1 MFNMKDYLQL
11 IINPGS
17 TSTKIAVFKNKEE
30 LFTETIR
37 HSAEVISKYKKIAD
51 QLEFRKNMI
60 LDFLKEK
67 NIDVKDLSA
76 IVGRGGLLKPL
87 EGGTYE
93 ISGTMCEELK
103 AAKNGEHASNLAAII
118 SKDIS
123 DSNGGI
129 PCFISDPVVVDE
141 MIPEARPTGI
151 LSIQRK
157 SILHALN
164 QKAIARKAAAMDGK
178 KYSDCNYIVA
188 HLGGGISVGAH
199 RKGRIIDTN
208 NALDGD
214 GPITP
219 ERAGTIPAGDLA
231 KLCFS
236 GEYTLD
242 EVKKMLTG
250 KGGCVALLGTND
262 GREMEKNIEDGDEKT
277 IKIIKAMAYTIA
289 KSIGERAVALK
300 GEIDAILLTG
310 SMAYMKPLVDW
321 IKEWISF
328 LAPVKVFAGE
338 NEMISLAEAG
348 LRVLQGEEDAKEY
361 K

>member
-1 MFNMKDYLQL
+1 MKEYTQL

-17 TSTKIAVFKNKEE
+17 TSTKIAVYKNDAEQ
-30 LFTETIR
+30 FTETIR
-37 HSAEVISKYKKIAD
+37 HSVEEISKFKKIAD
-51 QLEFRKNMI
+51 QFEFRKNMI
-60 LDFLKEK
+60 LNFLKEK
-67 NIDVKDLSA
+67 GIDVTDLDA

-93 ISGTMCEELK
+93 INNEMVDWLK
-103 AAKNGEHASNLAAII
+103 NAKNGEHASNLAAII
-118 SKDIS
+118 AKDIS
-123 DSNGGI
+123 DNYNGI

-151 LSIQRK
+151 PSINRK

-164 QKAIARKAAAMDGK
+164 QKATARKAAKELGK
-178 KYSDCNYIVA
+178 KYEDCNFIVG
-188 HLGGGISVGAH
+188 HLGGGISIGAH

-236 GEYTLD
+236 GDYTLN

-250 KGGCVALLGTND
+250 KGGLVAHLGTND
-262 GREMEKNIEDGDEKT
+262 GREMEDKVIKGDEKV
-277 IKIIKAMAYTIA
+277 INIIKAQAFTIA
-289 KSIGERAVALK
+289 KCIGERAIGLK
-300 GEIDAILLTG
+300 GDIDAIVLTG
-310 SMAYMKPLVDW
+310 SMCYFKELVDW
-321 IKEWISF
+321 IKEWVSF
-328 LAPVKVFAGE
+328 LAPIKVYPGE
-338 NEMISLAEAG
+338 NEMESLAEAG
-348 LRVLQGEEDAKEY
+348 LRVLKGEEQPKKYDK
-361 K
+361 

>member
-1 MFNMKDYLQL
+1 MKDYLQL

-17 TSTKIAVFKNKEE
+17 TSTKIAVFKNKDE

-37 HSAEVISKYKKIAD
+37 HSADEISKYKKIAD
-51 QLEFRKNMI
+51 QFEFRKNMI
-60 LDFLKEK
+60 LGFLKEK
-67 NIDVKDLSA
+67 KINVTDLSA

-87 EGGTYE
+87 EGGTYK
-93 ISGTMCEELK
+93 INDMMCEELK
-103 AAKNGEHASNLAAII
+103 SAKNGEHASNLAAII
-118 SKDIS
+118 AKDIS
-123 DSNGGI
+123 DSNGNI

-141 MIPEARPTGI
+141 LIPEARPTGI
-151 LSIQRK
+151 PEIERK

-164 QKAIARKAAAMDGK
+164 QKAIARKASATDGK
-178 KYSDCNYIVA
+178 KYSECNYIVA

-199 RKGRIIDTN
+199 QKGRIIDTN

-236 GEYTLD
+236 GKYTLD
-242 EVKKMLTG
+242 QVKKMLTG
-250 KGGCVALLGTND
+250 KGGCVAQLGTND
-262 GREMEKNIEDGDEKT
+262 GREMEKNIEEGDEKT

-289 KSIGERAVALK
+289 KCIGERAIALK

-321 IKEWISF
+321 IKEWVSF

-348 LRVLQGEEDAKEY
+348 LRVLQGEENPKEY